1 MNVSGS
7 VKWTIWRVDLDD
19 PFYYFYKKL
28 LMKNL
33 TILVPDGQPN
43 PITIIS
49 TYMAFMQAEKHH
61 VMKGGKPVFG
71 KISLAGISKKVEV
84 YNGLFAVTP
93 IEDISRIK
101 TTDLIVIPAFLP
113 QTNTEQNIKQNK
125 KILQWIV
132 EQYKKGAEVASLC
145 TGAFVLASTGLV
157 DGKKCSIHWND
168 AQQFRSMF
176 PKVNLVAD
184 QVITHEH
191 GLYTC
196 GGAFSFMN
204 LVLYLLEKFYGR
216 EMAILCSKLF
226 QVDIDR
232 SSQSPYIVF
241 NGQKTHDD
249 DVVLKAQEYLEQ
261 NSINKFSIEKLA
273 KKLAV
278 SRRSLDR
285 RFIKATGNT
294 PIEYLQRVKMES
306 AKKQLEISRKTVQ
319 EIMYDTG
326 YSDLKAF
333 RDVFR
338 KVSGLSPLEY
348 RSKYNKEA
356 AVTLN

>member
-1 MNVSGS
+1 
-7 VKWTIWRVDLDD
+7 
-19 PFYYFYKKL
+19 
-28 LMKNL
+28 MKHL

-49 TYMAFMQAEKHH
+49 TYMAFMQAEKHLAA
-61 VMKGGKPVFG
+61 KGGRSVFE
-71 KISLAGISKKVEV
+71 KIVLAGISQKVDV
-84 YNGLFAVTP
+84 YNGLFSVTP
-93 IEDISRIK
+93 VEDISK
-101 TTDLIVIPAFLP
+101 VKNTDLVIIPAFLP
-113 QTNTEQNIKQNK
+113 QTDPVQNIKQNK
-125 KILQWIV
+125 KILQWI
-132 EQYKKGAEVASLC
+132 EGQYKNGAEVASLC
-145 TGAFVLASTGLV
+145 TGAYVLASTGLV

-168 AQQFRSMF
+168 AQTFRRMF

-184 QVITHEH
+184 QVITCEQ

-204 LVLYLLEKFYGR
+204 LILYLLEKHYGR

-241 NGQKTHDD
+241 NGQKSHDD
-249 DVVLKAQEYLEQ
+249 EVVLKAQELLEK
-261 NSINKFSIEKLA
+261 NSTDKFSTEKLA

-285 RFIKATGNT
+285 RFIRATGNT
-294 PIEYLQRVKMES
+294 PMEYLQRVKIES
-306 AKKQLEISRKTVQ
+306 AKKQLESSRKTVQ
-319 EIMYDTG
+319 EIMYDAG
-326 YSDLKAF
+326 YSDMRAF
-333 RDVFR
+333 RQVFR
-338 KVSGLSPLEY
+338 KVTGLSPVEY

-356 AVTLN
+356 ITT

>member
-1 MNVSGS
+1 MDIQFLLLLSKNGS
-7 VKWTIWRVDLDD
+7 
-19 PFYYFYKKL
+19 
-28 LMKNL
+28 MKHL

-43 PITIIS
+43 PITIIG
-49 TYMAFMQAEKHH
+49 TFMAFMQAERHYA
-61 VMKGGKPVFG
+61 MNGRKPVF
-71 KISLAGISKKVEV
+71 KTIVIAGTSKKVDV
-84 YNGLFAVTP
+84 YSGLFSVTP
-93 IEDISRIK
+93 IEDIAKIMK
-101 TTDLIVIPAFLP
+101 TDLVIIPAFLP
-113 QTNTEQNIKQNK
+113 QTSPEQNIKLNK
-125 KILQWIV
+125 KAIDWIAS
-132 EQYKKGAEVASLC
+132 QYKNGAEVASLC
-145 TGAFVLASTGLV
+145 TGAYALAATGLIN
-157 DGKKCSIHWND
+157 GKKCSIHWND
-168 AQQFRSMF
+168 AEKFRSMF

-204 LVLYLLEKFYGR
+204 LVLYLLEKHYGK

-232 SSQSPYIVF
+232 SSQSPYIIF
-241 NGQKTHDD
+241 NGQKSHDD
-249 DVVLKAQEYLEQ
+249 TIVLKAQEFIER
-261 NSINKFSIEKLA
+261 NSSDKLSMEKLA

-294 PIEYLQRVKMES
+294 PIEYSQRVKMES

-319 EIMYDTG
+319 EIMYETG

-333 RDVFR
+333 RDVFK
-338 KVSGLSPLEY
+338 KVTGLSPIEY
-348 RSKYNKEA
+348 RRKYNRETA
-356 AVTLN
+356 IVD